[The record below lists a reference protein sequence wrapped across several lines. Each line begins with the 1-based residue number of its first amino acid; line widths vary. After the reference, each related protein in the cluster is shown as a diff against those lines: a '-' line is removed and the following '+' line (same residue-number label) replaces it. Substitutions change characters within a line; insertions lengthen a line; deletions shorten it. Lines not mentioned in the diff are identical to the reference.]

1 MEVKNNDTKDVTSKV
16 DDALAGSLDTA
27 TVLFEK
33 YRKQIYYVGGGILI
47 VVALIVGY
55 KQFYI
60 KPLEEEAQKEIFMA
74 QKFFEK
80 DSLQL
85 ALNGVGQYKGMVSI
99 AEEYGSTKTG
109 NLAKYYAGMSYLRT
123 GKYNEAIEYL
133 SDFSTS
139 DELIGALAQAAI
151 GDAHVELNE
160 YDEAAKYFIKA
171 SKMIKNK
178 FTTPVFLK
186 KAGLVYEELKQYGKA
201 VEVYELIKK
210 DFKDTQE
217 GQEMDKYIARAR
229 TLESNS

>member
-1 MEVKNNDTKDVTSKV
+1 MEVKHKETKDVATQV
-16 DDALAGSLDTA
+16 DDALAGSLDSA
-27 TVLFEK
+27 TEFFEK
-33 YRKQIYYVGGGILI
+33 YKKQIAYAGGGIVLLI
-47 VVALIVGY
+47 SLFVGY
-55 KQFYI
+55 KQLYI
-60 KPLEEEAQKEIFMA
+60 KPMEEEAQKEIFMA

-85 ALNGVGQYKGMVSI
+85 ALNGVGSYKGMVAI
-99 AEEYGSTKTG
+99 ADEYGPTKTG
-109 NLAKYYAGMSYLRT
+109 NLAKYYAGMSFLRT
-123 GKYNEAIEYL
+123 GKYDEAIEYL
-133 SDFSTS
+133 ESFSTS

-151 GDAHVELNE
+151 GDAHVELNQ

-171 SKMIKNK
+171 SKMVKNK

-217 GQEMDKYIARAR
+217 GQEIEKFIARAKS
-229 TLESNS
+229 LESNS